1 MRRALAT
8 MGPAMAAELPPEK
21 EREVRVANAKIVTR
35 NSQILC
41 SKLLSYIFGF
51 YLDTPIWIAYYSNKL
66 SKSQLI

>member
-35 NSQILC
+35 KTRNFVFKIGQLH
-41 SKLLSYIFGF
+41 FGF
-51 YLDTPIWIAYYSNKL
+51 YLDTYSNL
-66 SKSQLI
+66 DCVLFQRIE